1 MTISSNLRWQDAEVI
16 ASTEV
21 ADRIR
26 RITLRPTTPHPVR
39 PGEHLK
45 VMVDIG
51 GNQAVRS
58 YSIVDATDGGV
69 EVSLSVFHTPNSR
82 GGSTFMH
89 HLVPGQVIRVTG
101 SQQDFPLRVGAPKY
115 ILVAGGI
122 GITAI
127 RGMATLLR
135 ELGADYE
142 VHYAAR
148 SPEAMAYRA
157 EMITEHGDRLTTYLD
172 SESVHLDVPNLVQ
185 GISPGTELY
194 MCGPIRL
201 MDAIR
206 RVWEEHEL
214 DPTNLRFETFGNSGW
229 FIPERF
235 RVTIPRL
242 GVSTEVGQNESL
254 LEALEK
260 VGVDMMSNCRRG
272 ECGLCQVKILS
283 SQGQV
288 DHRDVFFSSRQKQ
301 ASEKLCACVSRLAS
315 TTATPAADLEPAELL
330 TAAASPHHLAPQGRD
345 IHLTIDVP

>member
-1 MTISSNLRWQDAEVI
+1 MEIASNLRWQESEVI
-16 ASTEV
+16 ASTEI

-26 RITLRPTTPHPVR
+26 RITLRPDVPHQVR

-89 HLVPGQVIRVTG
+89 NLVPGQRIRVTG
-101 SQQDFPLRVGAPKY
+101 PQQDFPLRVGAPKY

-142 VHYAAR
+142 IHYAAR
-148 SPEAMAYRA
+148 SPQAMAYRG
-157 EMITEHGDRLTTYLD
+157 EMIAEHGDRLTTYLD
-172 SESVHLDVPNLVQ
+172 SESVHLNVPALVG
-185 GISPGTELY
+185 GIGPGTELY

-206 RVWEEHEL
+206 RAWEDHEL

-229 FIPERF
+229 FIPEHF

-242 GVSTEVGQNESL
+242 GVSTEVRQNESL

-260 VGVDMMSNCRRG
+260 AGVEMMSDCRRG
-272 ECGLCQVKILS
+272 ECGLCQVKVLS
-283 SQGQV
+283 SEGQV
-288 DHRDVFFSSRQKQ
+288 DHRDVFFSDRQKR

-315 TTATPAADLEPAELL
+315 TTATPAGDLESAELL
-330 TAAASPHHLAPQGRD
+330 TAADSLHHSTQQGRD